1 MRYREN
7 GMKKLLAIIAL
18 TGAFGFTGLAAQAQD
33 KPAEKPA
40 AEAAAPAAD
49 KPAAAPAPKPEAKPE
64 AKKLDAGDTA
74 WMLIATVLVTL
85 MVIPGLALFYAGMVR
100 AKNALS
106 VLMQVFAVFCMMS
119 ILWAV
124 YGYSLAFSGEGKVI
138 GNLDKLF
145 LSGINADSLKDT
157 IPEFVFANFQ
167 LTFAAI
173 TPALIVGAYAER
185 MRFSAVMLFMAL
197 WLTFCYVPMAHMVWG
212 GGWIG
217 GMGAIDFAGG
227 TVVHINAGIAG
238 LVAAIV
244 LGKRKGYGIVAM
256 PPHNLALTL
265 VGASL
270 LWVGWYGFNA
280 GSAVAANGAAGLAMI
295 NTTLATAAAA
305 LAWMFIEWM
314 GKGRPSL
321 LGIAT
326 GAIAGLVAITPA
338 CGNAGPMG
346 AIVLG
351 IASGVISFWA
361 VTSLKKALGYD
372 DSLDVFGVHGVAGIV
387 GALGIGILAAPGLGG
402 TGFGEGIES
411 VGAQFATQAVSVG
424 FTIVYVGVLSY
435 ILLKVVDMAVGL
447 RVSEEAESE
456 GLDIAE
462 HGESAYNA

>member
-1 MRYREN
+1 
-7 GMKKLLAIIAL
+7 MKKLLAIIAL

-244 LGKRKGYGIVAM
+244 LGKRKGYGTVAM

-280 GSAVAANGAAGLAMI
+280 GSAVAANGAAALAMI

-314 GKGRPSL
+314 GKGKPSL

-351 IASGVISFWA
+351 IASGAISFWA